1 MKIIVLG
8 AGRVGTSV
16 AGILAGEANDITVI
30 DVNPQLLKELQD
42 SLDIKTIV
50 GMASHP
56 SVLRQAG
63 AEDADMIIA
72 VTSSD
77 ETNIIA
83 CQVAYSLFHIPT
95 KVARIRGLD
104 YMIEDKLFSH
114 EYMPVDLLIS
124 PEQVITTHIQHL
136 IEYQGAIQVLDFA
149 DGKVQLVGVKAYDDG
164 PLVGQKLHT
173 LKEHMPGI
181 KTKVVVIYR
190 KGQAIMPTGHT
201 VVEADDDVF
210 FIANRKDIRQVMSE
224 MRHLDKPVKR
234 VMLAGGGHIGFELAK
249 ALESKYQVKLIEQ
262 NKKRARYLSE
272 ELQNTIVLQGDVAD
286 EELLEQ
292 ENIDKMDIFCA
303 ITNDDEANI
312 LSCMLAKR
320 MGARKVMA
328 IINRRAF
335 VDLIEGGEID
345 IVISPSQITI
355 GKLLAHVRRGDIV
368 AVHSLR
374 KGAAEAIEAVAHG
387 DGNTSKVVGRPV
399 DKLNLPPGSNI
410 GAVVRGD
417 QVLILEKGVIVE
429 PDDHLILFL
438 TEKSC
443 IPKVEAL
450 FQVGFGYI

>member
-16 AGILAGEANDITVI
+16 ARILASEANDITVV

-42 SLDIKTIV
+42 SLDIKTVV

-63 AEDADMIIA
+63 AEDADMVIA

-95 KVARIRGLD
+95 KVARIRALD
-104 YMIEDKLFSH
+104 YMIEDKLFAH
-114 EYMPVDLLIS
+114 EHMPVDLLIS

-149 DGKVQLVGVKAYDDG
+149 DGKVQLVGVKAYHDG
-164 PLVGQKLHT
+164 PLVGHQLQA

-181 KTKVVVIYR
+181 KTKVVVLYR
-190 KGQAIMPTGHT
+190 KGQAIMPTGRT

-210 FIANRKDIRQVMSE
+210 FIANRKDTRTVMSE

-234 VMLAGGGHIGFELAK
+234 IMLAGGGHIGHQLAK
-249 ALESKYQVKLIEQ
+249 ALESKYQVKLIEY

-272 ELQNTIVLQGDVAD
+272 DLENTIVLQGDVAD

-374 KGAAEAIEAVAHG
+374 KGVAEAIEVVAHG
-387 DGNTSKVVGRPV
+387 DANTSKVVGKPV
-399 DKLNLPPGSNI
+399 DQLDLPAGSNI
-410 GAVVRGD
+410 GAVVRQD
-417 QVLILEKGVIVE
+417 QVLILEKNVIVE
-429 PDDHLILFL
+429 PNDHLILFL

-450 FQVGFGYI
+450 FQVGFGYL

>member
-345 IVISPSQITI
+345 IVISPSQLTI

-387 DGNTSKVVGRPV
+387 DANTSKVVGCPV
-399 DKLNLPPGSNI
+399 DELNLPPGSNI

>member
-234 VMLAGGGHIGFELAK
+234 IMLAGGGHIGFELAK

-387 DGNTSKVVGRPV
+387 DANTSKVVGCPV
-399 DKLNLPPGSNI
+399 DELNLPPGSNI